1 MLGTGSSILAG
12 PKGPQSAYPA
22 RLEAILRERLPGFQ
36 IKVESL
42 VRSRLT
48 ARELARDMGK
58 LLVDEKPDLVIWQTG
73 TIDAMRRI
81 DPETFKLRPRRGGDA
96 AAKGR
101 CGRHLDEHAVQ
112 PPHRS
117 MIVLGPYSD
126 TMRVVAQQRG
136 VPLFDRLGIMRYWS
150 DHGSFDLYAA
160 DKDNAVAYRVHDCIA
175 HAIAALVVE
184 AGRLQPFERK
194 AGK

>member
-1 MLGTGSSILAG
+1 
-12 PKGPQSAYPA
+12 
-22 RLEAILRERLPGFQ
+22 
-36 IKVESL
+36 
-42 VRSRLT
+42 
-48 ARELARDMGK
+48 
-58 LLVDEKPDLVIWQTG
+58 
-73 TIDAMRRI
+73 
-81 DPETFKLRPRRGGDA
+81 
-96 AAKGR
+96 
-101 CGRHLDEHAVQ
+101 
-112 PPHRS
+112 

-150 DHGSFDLYAA
+150 DHGAVDLYAA